1 MIIAHVAGV
10 PLEEIL
16 PLLTGASGAL
26 LLARIGMT
34 LRPARRSPSPRLAS
48 LKNRCRDTA
57 ERASR

>member
-1 MIIAHVAGV
+1 MIAHVAGV

-34 LRPARRSPSPRLAS
+34 LRLVRRGPSPR
-48 LKNRCRDTA
+48 RD
-57 ERASR
+57 EP